1 MSILNILTV
10 GNDSESL
17 SETADDLTKEDILSS
32 KIQTLIEDM
41 KDTCHSVGGLGL
53 AANQVGA
60 PANLFIYSSDVGRNT
75 MTHQYDVIINP
86 VIFTGYGALKF
97 KSKGEGCLSVPKR
110 YFTVVRQK
118 QIVIMGLNEK
128 AEEVKF
134 RTKSKQLARILQH
147 EFDHLHGVTI
157 ADKGKETT

>member
-1 MSILNILTV
+1 MTILNILTV
-10 GNDSESL
+10 GNDAGTL
-17 SETADDLTKEDILSS
+17 ANKATDLTKADILSS

-41 KDTCHSVGGLGL
+41 KDTCWVSSGLGL
-53 AANQVGA
+53 AACQVGSD
-60 PANLFIYSSDVGRNT
+60 ANLFIYQEPGATSYN
-75 MTHQYDVIINP
+75 VIINP
-86 VIFTGYGALKF
+86 VIATGYGALKF
-97 KSKGEGCLSVPKR
+97 KSKGEGCLSIPER